1 MITDQS
7 SRGTISTMQYSIE
20 VGADDCASLRFGL
33 QNSVMRVPEAVLAVA
48 VPPGPLITIVDITTR
63 DASQSVS
70 SQLFASVS
78 TSAQRTNADSC
89 TRVHTYTQSD
99 GTVQEIVMSSLAAH
113 GGYLISAEPV
123 RYSPNCR
130 VSSQRMMD
138 SVEASR
144 RLCLCSIGSRLRS
157 AMCSSRCC
165 GRSLF
170 CVQI

>member
-33 QNSVMRVPEAVLAVA
+33 QSSVMRVPEAVLAVA

-78 TSAQRTNADSC
+78 TSAQRTK
-89 TRVHTYTQSD
+89 R
-99 GTVQEIVMSSLAAH
+99 
-113 GGYLISAEPV
+113 
-123 RYSPNCR
+123 
-130 VSSQRMMD
+130 
-138 SVEASR
+138 
-144 RLCLCSIGSRLRS
+144 
-157 AMCSSRCC
+157 
-165 GRSLF
+165 
-170 CVQI
+170 